1 MHVLKSWEVVFLS
14 VEGLHGSIMVTCA
27 ESCVLTLSKH
37 PWMSV
42 CPSILHGLIFV
53 LHAVDLMVIHHHPC
67 VTIGSSSWRG
77 ALSLGV
83 WPISGP
89 QRGPDGRGVQGL
101 FDQSGLRCGE
111 RQAGRSSRTAGRER
125 DGVCQA
131 SEQESRAEITASRIQ
146 LIKMSRR
153 NWFLNYLLFNWL
165 FSLLWKTSLCTATI
179 SIFSLYT

>member
-1 MHVLKSWEVVFLS
+1 MHVLKSWQVVWVWRFHHGHLLS
-14 VEGLHGSIMVTCA
+14 RVFWHCLNIHECL
-27 ESCVLTLSKH
+27 
-37 PWMSV
+37 SV

-53 LHAVDLMVIHHHPC
+53 LHAVDLMVIHHHPR
-67 VTIGSSSWRG
+67 VTTGSSSWRG
-77 ALSLGV
+77 ALSLDV

-131 SEQESRAEITASRIQ
+131 SEQESRAEITARPVA
-146 LIKMSRR
+146 
-153 NWFLNYLLFNWL
+153 
-165 FSLLWKTSLCTATI
+165 FSSSKCPVGIGLKAI
-179 SIFSLYT
+179 DF